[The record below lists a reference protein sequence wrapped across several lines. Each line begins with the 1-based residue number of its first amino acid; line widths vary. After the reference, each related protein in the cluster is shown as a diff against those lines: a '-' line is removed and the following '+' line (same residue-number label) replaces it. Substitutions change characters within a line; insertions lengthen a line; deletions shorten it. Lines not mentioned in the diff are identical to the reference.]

1 MRVVQADLTGRA
13 RLRDAAIEA
22 FAAQGFQESLRSI
35 AARAGVSAGLV
46 RHHFGSKD
54 ALRAECDATVL
65 ERYRRLKLE
74 SLRTSPAQVF
84 AAFPAAKGSGIL
96 LVYILRSVREGGTAG
111 REFIEAL
118 VAESLVATREAVER
132 GLIVPSRDEEAR
144 IRLLVYQTVG
154 ALLVR
159 LTMQPDTALDEF
171 EAVME
176 QFYADTMLPTL
187 ELFTEGF
194 LTDTSYLQQFLAY
207 DATHHLSAGHANEA
221 SQR

>member
-1 MRVVQADLTGRA
+1 M
-13 RLRDAAIEA
+13 
-22 FAAQGFQESLRSI
+22 
-35 AARAGVSAGLV
+35 
-46 RHHFGSKD
+46 
-54 ALRAECDATVL
+54 
-65 ERYRRLKLE
+65 E